1 LDEERKARGAPDL
14 AAGRVEELR
23 RLEAAE
29 RALADALL
37 TYARAAPGGGQL
49 LHLGERH
56 VQIAKLLADRIVS
69 LGGSPRVDA
78 DDQWLIG
85 PPQARETIVFAEQ
98 AAQRTYHDH
107 LLDMDPDTMVLIRDR
122 VLPAHEA
129 TLQALTGE
137 RTPEDLALE
146 YG

>member
-1 LDEERKARGAPDL
+1 MDEERKARGAPDL
-14 AAGRVEELR
+14 VAGRVEELR

-37 TYARAAPGGGQL
+37 AYARAADGGGQL

-56 VQIAKLLADRIVS
+56 VLIARLLADRIVS
-69 LGGSPRVDA
+69 LGGEPRVEP

-85 PPQARETIVFAEQ
+85 APEARETIVFAEQ

-107 LLDMDPDTMVLIRDR
+107 LLDMDPETMVLIRDR